1 MQKFLSI
8 AGLAFL
14 FASAGLAQS
23 GVVSGVVYGAGD
35 EPESDFLLQI
45 DNVRSGERFETRTND
60 NGEFR
65 IGALKPGEY
74 AIATDIGQSE
84 PLRFTVTSIQPVE
97 IVIHSVAGG
106 GPPVDQA
113 VEVMSVTL
121 TPAQVSQSFP
131 AGVID
136 ESTQADFINPNG
148 QLYGAYNLSLL
159 TEGIRPPLEFSN
171 IVGPGVA
178 GRPGDANDYSISG
191 IDNNDRTTPGPLLY
205 IPDDAT
211 EEFTL
216 HQNGFDP
223 QSTHVTGGAFN
234 SVLRSGANAVHGSGY
249 WYFQNHQLNARDARL
264 DALELQDRPRFSQHR
279 VGGTL
284 GAPII
289 KDHLFGTVNLEY
301 TPLGLTRYAPGRS
314 LVPTAAG
321 RQLLRNSSQISQRNL
336 ALIGSTAN
344 ASTGTVSVNGVD
356 IPVGL
361 VDAGSLGN
369 RDTIAGSAGLDFV
382 VTPGD
387 RVSARY
393 VQNEIDSSFSGVPV
407 AGVSTPLDRQS
418 ILASVAYTHSGTA
431 WWSNQFRLGYTRL
444 DDGYNPNPFEFDD
457 GSDAPLVAIQGIDL
471 NLGAQYPYRNARFN
485 TYHANNNLTMMVGR
499 HDVQVGVDA
508 RRIISSQSGF
518 PQFAG
523 AYTYSSLERF
533 LLDQSPDV
541 SAQRAFGDPTLNQ
554 NQWLFQGWIQDRYK
568 LASTFTLEAGV
579 RYQWAEVPEFAR
591 RQGLN
596 SGLNVADVASFD
608 EPREDTDAFGPRVGI
623 AYSPFQNIVFRAGAG
638 MEFDTLYMSQRLAT
652 LLGPQSDVITTS
664 DPLSTTRGFLNGG
677 GVQRPTDARARL
689 SAFIPGQDLPYTI
702 HWNAGVQG
710 SLWKGLTGS
719 VRYIGNKSIHQ
730 TRFATANDNGFVNA
744 DRSLPV
750 FFRNPSAAEL
760 NDLTLTLNDV
770 PNGDPSPEFAAGFTN
785 PIFGLDPVGTATY
798 HAGIV
803 EVNQSLVRGFQM
815 GAQYTLSDLRIDGY
829 GSPLDLGLVGNG
841 RFNAPF
847 NPDHRLTV
855 SGVIDVADMFQSPGI
870 VAKVVANFSIMAAY
884 TYTSDIGLPLSNG
897 LDTGLTGSSAGAA
910 IFENP
915 SGGVGG
921 SGVTPL
927 RNNQGQIV
935 AYRATDP
942 DARFVQGGI
951 GSFSTNRGIM
961 DLDQLH
967 NFDVAAAKKFTFVED
982 ATFEFRV
989 EAYNLLNSQQRTGYA
1004 VHGLATPTS
1013 IGLPRLTPSQLVP
1026 SSPNFGNLG
1035 SLFSS
1040 NPRTLQL
1047 ALRLTF

>member
-1 MQKFLSI
+1 MKKFLCV
-8 AGLAFL
+8 AGLALL
-14 FASAGLAQS
+14 FVSAGLAQS

-45 DNVRSGERFETRTND
+45 DNVRSGERFETRTNE

-65 IGALKPGEY
+65 IGALQPGEY
-74 AIATDIGQSE
+74 TIATDIGQTE
-84 PLRFTVTSIQPVE
+84 PARFTVTSIQPVE
-97 IVIHSVAGG
+97 IVIHSTSGG
-106 GPPVDQA
+106 GPEADQS

-131 AGVID
+131 LGVID
-136 ESTQADFINPNG
+136 ESTQADYINPNG

-159 TEGIRPPLEFSN
+159 VEGIRPPLAFSN

-178 GRPGDANDYSISG
+178 GRPGDANDYLISG

-223 QSTHVTGGAFN
+223 QSTHVSGGAFN
-234 SVLRSGANAVHGSGY
+234 SVLRSGANDVHGSGY

-264 DALELQDRPRFSQHR
+264 DDLELQDRPRFSQHR

-289 KDHLFGTVNLEY
+289 NDRLFGTVNLEY
-301 TPLGLTRYAPGRS
+301 TPLGLTRYAANRT

-321 RQLLRNSSQISQRNL
+321 AQLLRNNSQVSQRNL
-336 ALIGSTAN
+336 ALIGSTA
-344 ASTGTVSVNGVD
+344 SSPTGTVSVNGLD

-369 RDTIAGSAGLDFV
+369 RDTIAGSAGLDYV
-382 VTPGD
+382 ITSGD

-393 VQNEIDSSFSGVPV
+393 VQNEVESSFSGVPV
-407 AGVSTPLDRQS
+407 AGFNTPLDRQS
-418 ILASVAYTHSGTA
+418 ILASVAYTHSGTS

-444 DDGYNPNPFEFDD
+444 DDGYNPDSFEFND
-457 GSDAPLVAIQGIDL
+457 GSDAPLIAIQGIDL
-471 NLGAQYPYRNARFN
+471 NLGAQYPYRNSRFN
-485 TYHANNNLTMMVGR
+485 TYHLNDNVTMMFGR
-499 HDVQVGVDA
+499 HDLQVGVDA
-508 RRIISSQSGF
+508 RKIISSQSGF

-523 AYTYSSLERF
+523 TYTYSSLERF

-554 NQWLFQGWIQDRYK
+554 NQLLFQGWIQDRYK
-568 LASTFTLEAGV
+568 LASNFTLEAGL
-579 RYQWAEVPEFAR
+579 RYQWVEVPEFAR

-596 SGLNVADVASFD
+596 SGLDVDDLASFF

-623 AYSPFQNIVFRAGAG
+623 AYAPFQGIVFRAGAG
-638 MEFDTLYMSQRLAT
+638 MEFDTLYMSQQLAS
-652 LLGPQSDVITTS
+652 LLGPQSDLITMS
-664 DPLSTTRGFLNGG
+664 DPLSTTRGFLNTGG
-677 GVQRPTDARARL
+677 IQRPTDARARL
-689 SAFIPGQDLPYTI
+689 SAFIPDQDLPYTM
-702 HWNAGVQG
+702 HWNAGIQG

-730 TRFATANDNGFVNA
+730 PRFATANPNGFVNA

-760 NDLTLTLNDV
+760 NDLTLTLNDIRNV
-770 PNGDPSPEFAAGFTN
+770 DPSAEAAAGFTN
-785 PIFGLDPVGTATY
+785 PIYGLDPVGTATY

-803 EVNQSLVRGFQM
+803 EVNQRLIRGFQM
-815 GAQYTLSDLRIDGY
+815 GAQYTLSDLRVDGY
-829 GSPLDLGLVGNG
+829 GSPLDLGLVRNG
-841 RFNAPF
+841 RFNAAS

-855 SGVIDVADMFQSPGI
+855 SGVIDVADMFRNPGI
-870 VAKVVANFSIMAAY
+870 LSKIVANFSIMAAY

-897 LDTGLTGSSAGAA
+897 LDTSLTGSSAGAA
-910 IFENP
+910 VFENP
-915 SGGVGG
+915 NGGFGG

-927 RNNQGQIV
+927 RNSQGQIV

-942 DARFVQGGI
+942 DARFVQGGF
-951 GSFSTNRGIM
+951 GSFSTNRAVL

-989 EAYNLLNSQQRTGYA
+989 EAYNLLNTQQRTGYA
-1004 VHGLATPTS
+1004 VHGLATP
-1013 IGLPRLTPSQLVP
+1013 IGLSGFTPSQLVP

-1047 ALRLTF
+1047 ALRLSF

>member
-1 MQKFLSI
+1 MKKTLWM

-14 FASAGLAQS
+14 FAAVGLAQS
-23 GVVSGVVYGAGD
+23 GVVTGVVYGAGD

-60 NGEFR
+60 SGEFR
-65 IGALKPGEY
+65 IGALTPGEY

-84 PLRFTVTSIQPVE
+84 PARFTVTSIQPVE
-97 IVIHSVAGG
+97 IVIHSIAGG
-106 GPPVDQA
+106 GPQGDQSI
-113 VEVMSVTL
+113 EVMSVTL

-148 QLYGAYNLSLL
+148 ELYGAYNLSLL
-159 TEGIRPPLEFSN
+159 AEGIRPPLAFSN

-178 GRPGDANDYSISG
+178 GRPGDSNDYSING

-205 IPDDAT
+205 LPDDAT

-223 QSTHVTGGAFN
+223 QSSHVTGGAFN
-234 SVLRSGANAVHGSGY
+234 SVLRSGANDVHGSGY
-249 WYFQNHQLNARDARL
+249 WYFQNHQLNARDGRL
-264 DALELQDRPRFSQHR
+264 DDLNLQDRPRFSQHR

-284 GAPII
+284 GAPIV
-289 KDHLFGTVNLEY
+289 KDKVFGTVNLEY
-301 TPLGLTRYAPGRS
+301 TPLGLTRYSQNRS
-314 LVPTAAG
+314 LVPTTAG
-321 RQLLRNSSQISQRNL
+321 RQLLQNNSQVSQRNL

-344 ASTGTVSVNGVD
+344 AQSGTVSVNGMD

-361 VDAGSLGN
+361 LDAGSLGT

-382 VTPGD
+382 ITSGD

-407 AGVSTPLDRQS
+407 AGVNTPLDRQS
-418 ILASVAYTHSGTA
+418 ILASVAYTHSGAA
-431 WWSNQFRLGYTRL
+431 WWSNQVRFGYTRL
-444 DDGYNPNPFEFDD
+444 DDGYNPDSFEFND
-457 GSDAPLVAIQGIDL
+457 GTAAPQIAIQGIDL

-485 TYHANNNLTMMVGR
+485 TYHLNNNTTMMFGR
-499 HDVQVGVDA
+499 HDVQIGVDA
-508 RRIISSQSGF
+508 RRVLSGQSGF
-518 PQFAG
+518 PQSG
-523 AYTYSSLERF
+523 GVYTYSSFERF

-568 LASTFTLEAGV
+568 LASTFTLEAGL
-579 RYQWAEVPEFAR
+579 RYQWVEVPEFAR

-596 SGLNVADVASFD
+596 SGLNVPDVASFR
-608 EPREDTDAFGPRVGI
+608 EPQEDTDAFGPRVGI
-623 AYSPFQNIVFRAGAG
+623 AYSPFQSIVFRAGAG
-638 MEFDTLYMSQRLAT
+638 MEFDTLYMSQQMAT
-652 LLGPQSDVITTS
+652 LLGPQSDLVTMA
-664 DPLSTTRGFLNGG
+664 DPLSTTRGFLNAGG
-677 GVQRPTDARARL
+677 IQRPTNARARL
-689 SAFIPGQDLPYTI
+689 GSFIPDQDLPYTI

-719 VRYIGNKSIHQ
+719 IRYIGNKSINQ
-730 TRFATANDNGFVNA
+730 TRFATANSNGFVNA
-744 DRSLPV
+744 DRNLPV

-760 NDLTLTLNDV
+760 NDLSLTLNDIRNV
-770 PNGDPSPEFAAGFTN
+770 DPSPETAAGFTN

-798 HAGIV
+798 HAGII
-803 EVNQSLVRGFQM
+803 EVNQRMVRGFQM
-815 GAQYTLSDLRIDGY
+815 GAQYTLSDLRVDGY
-829 GSPLDLGLVGNG
+829 GSPLDLGLTRNG

-855 SGVIDVADMFQSPGI
+855 SGVIDVADMFRNPGI
-870 VAKVVANFSIMAAY
+870 LTKVLANFSIMGAY
-884 TYTSDIGLPLSNG
+884 TYTSDIGLPLTNG
-897 LDTGLTGSSAGAA
+897 LDTSLTGTSAGAA
-910 IFENP
+910 IFQNP
-915 SGGVGG
+915 AGGSGG

-935 AYRATDP
+935 AYRATNP
-942 DARFVQGGI
+942 DARFVQGGV
-951 GSFSTNRGIM
+951 GSFSTGRSIM
-961 DLDQLH
+961 DLDRLH

-989 EAYNLLNSQQRTGYA
+989 EAYNLLNAQQRTGYA
-1004 VHGLATPTS
+1004 VHGLATP
-1013 IGLPRLTPSQLVP
+1013 IGSGFTPSQLLP

-1035 SLFSS
+1035 SFFSS

-1047 ALRLTF
+1047 ALRLSF